1 MKYYIGIDGG
11 GTKTEFL
18 LADEN
23 HKILSRTLRGSASYM
38 QIGEGGLIDLLDEG
52 IENLIRPLQIA
63 KDDEFHT
70 CFGMPLYGEHR
81 NKDEVI
87 LKSLKERLG
96 KYRIKTVN
104 DVEAGWAGS
113 LEMESGINIVAG
125 TGSIAFG
132 KNPNGESA
140 KAGGWSEFFSD
151 EGSCYWLGRKAMEC
165 FSKEADGR
173 FRKGALYEIMKEKF
187 QLDHDYDLIGILEA
201 DYIPYRDRVAS
212 LQVCLKDAAMEGDME
227 AVRLYEH
234 AAYELM
240 LIVRSVH
247 EKLKM
252 GKGCKVSYSGGLFKT
267 EDLILRPFERYLKP
281 LDITLVPPKKTP
293 AEGALL
299 LAKYYENR

>member
-63 KDDEFHT
+63 KNDEFHT

-113 LEMESGINIVAG
+113 LEMESGINIVA
-125 TGSIAFG
+125 
-132 KNPNGESA
+132 E
-140 KAGGWSEFFSD
+140 
-151 EGSCYWLGRKAMEC
+151 
-165 FSKEADGR
+165 
-173 FRKGALYEIMKEKF
+173 
-187 QLDHDYDLIGILEA
+187 Q
-201 DYIPYRDRVAS
+201 
-212 LQVCLKDAAMEGDME
+212 
-227 AVRLYEH
+227 VRLP
-234 AAYELM
+234 L
-240 LIVRSVH
+240 V
-247 EKLKM
+247 KTQM
-252 GKGCKVSYSGGLFKT
+252 GKM
-267 EDLILRPFERYLKP
+267 LKP
-281 LDITLVPPKKTP
+281 EAGASSFQMRDPVTGW
-293 AEGALL
+293 AERQWNVFQRKLTDVFEKVL
-299 LAKYYENR
+299 YMRS